1 MRIGR
6 TSALLF
12 ISDILATALGFIA
25 TIYFARKLGA
35 EVYGFYAIATALVG
49 WLALGGNLGISSAVT
64 KRMSEG
70 KDQNKYFTAGVVF
83 LTTFAGLVTL
93 GVLLLQSYINA
104 YIGAEVALLVL
115 AIVLIKLYFGIIKS
129 ALKGEHK
136 VHITGIVTPV
146 NIGGKSVIQVGLV
159 FSGLGLVGMLVGHI
173 AGGIIGLIFCL
184 YFLSSRLK
192 KPAKFHFKKIFDFAK
207 YSWLSR
213 LKSRAFN
220 DTDILVL
227 GALVPSALVGIYSIA
242 WMIAAFLTYFTTAIN
257 NALFPEISAAEAEED
272 FSYISSLLND
282 GLAYGGLISIPG
294 LFGGMVLAERILRI
308 YGDEFVQGATVFVL
322 LILATLIYG
331 YQNQLLNALNAIDRP
346 DIAFR
351 INAIFITA
359 NICLNIV
366 LILLIGWVGAA
377 IATILS
383 AVTGLTLSYWYL
395 RQILEF
401 RVPVAEIGLQ
411 FGAGLLMSVVVLGL
425 LNLIEEMGLIQHNVI
440 TVVLLVLVGAG
451 LYFMTL
457 LTVSNR
463 FRSTLAENS
472 PVSIPFIS
480 SQ

>member
-6 TSALLF
+6 TSAILF
-12 ISDILATALGFIA
+12 ASDILATALGFIA

-35 EVYGFYAIATALVG
+35 EVYGFYAIATAVVG
-49 WLALGGNLGISSAVT
+49 WLALGGELGISSAVT

-70 KDQNKYFTAGVVF
+70 EGQNKYFTAGVMFVTAF
-83 LTTFAGLVTL
+83 GGLVIV
-93 GVLLLQSYINA
+93 GVLFFQSYINS

-115 AIVLIKLYFGIIKS
+115 VIVLFKLYFGIVKS

-146 NIGGKSVIQVGLV
+146 NIGGKSFTQVVLV

-173 AGGIIGLIFCL
+173 AGSVIGFLFCL
-184 YFLSSRLK
+184 YFLSSQLK
-192 KPAKFHFKKIFDFAK
+192 RPTKHHFLRIFDFAK

-257 NALFPEISAAEAEED
+257 NALFPEISVAEAEKD
-272 FSYISSLLND
+272 FGYISSLLND
-282 GLAYGGLISIPG
+282 GLAYSGLISIPG

-308 YGDEFVQGATVFVL
+308 YGDEFTQGASVLVL

-331 YQNQLLNALNAIDRP
+331 YQNQLLNTLNAIDKP

-351 INAIFITA
+351 INAVFITV
-359 NICLNIV
+359 NICLNV
-366 LILLIGWVGAA
+366 ALILLIGWVGAA
-377 IATILS
+377 VATILS

-395 RQILEF
+395 RQILEV
-401 RVPVAEIGLQ
+401 RVPVAEIGQQ

-425 LNLIEEMGLIQHNVI
+425 LNLIESIELISYNVI
-440 TVVLLVLVGAG
+440 IVVLLVFVGAG
-451 LYFMTL
+451 VYFVTL
-457 LTVSNR
+457 LTVSSR
-463 FRSTLAENS
+463 FRSTVDENLS
-472 PVSIPFIS
+472 ISIPFIS
-480 SQ
+480 SE